1 MPISAEDVDRA
12 VADEAEMQGELAAQ
26 EGALAPVAPLPAVKM
41 ELADWHKLD
50 TPEWDATKFKV
61 RHLEDFLASLPQA
74 PTESIPE
81 SLVVGQATR
90 ETEAPRIGP
99 GAKMQGPHGTP
110 SEGDAESPPEANE
123 REVRYAWLLSLS
135 CPSEETIKE
144 KKLKKPGEFTR
155 YQILKAVLAAVAKS
169 NERSAPHNRQ
179 AHMTA
184 PLDSIAQ

>member
-12 VADEAEMQGELAAQ
+12 VADEAEMQAELAAQ

-61 RHLEDFLASLPQA
+61 RHLKDFLASLPQA
-74 PTESIPE
+74 PTESIPD
-81 SLVVGQATR
+81 SLVVGQVTR

-135 CPSEETIKE
+135 
-144 KKLKKPGEFTR
+144 
-155 YQILKAVLAAVAKS
+155 
-169 NERSAPHNRQ
+169 
-179 AHMTA
+179 
-184 PLDSIAQ
+184 